1 MAYQVSARKYRP
13 DRFNSV
19 LGQEHI
25 TRTIKNA
32 IISDR
37 IAHAYL
43 FTGPRGVGKT
53 TTSRILAKSLNCT
66 SPTEGEPCNEC
77 SSCEAIQSGSLM
89 DIVEIDA
96 ASNRGIDEVRTIIE
110 SVRFASMVAKYK
122 VYIIDEVHMLTK
134 ESFNSFLKTLEE
146 PPERTVFIFA
156 TTDIHK
162 VPKTIISRCQRFDF
176 RRIPVD
182 IIKRNLNYIA
192 ENEGIKIDDKT
203 LTLLAKKSD
212 GGMRDAESYFDQA
225 AAFCGTTVDYE
236 QVVKVFNFID
246 DTIYFRVSDSIKSR
260 NFSEAF
266 YICDEI
272 YSNGWSYIDFING
285 LIEHFRNILSV
296 IAAGS
301 VEFLEADSEQKE
313 DYKKLSKEF
322 SEGDILRILNFLNK
336 IANELRFSQNH
347 KLKVELALS
356 CITGFESS
364 AKLSLVI
371 EALKKKSLINGS
383 TQYHA
388 PNSSFPIEQGGA
400 SFEIEGGE
408 QTQSLPQFDSPS
420 VQEPEN
426 SFETAPGIISTPEV
440 NKLTNYP
447 VKDDN
452 INEAQL
458 IDLETLIRIFR
469 TDTTLSGFVKKIDNA
484 FFDGNQCNLL
494 FKDKKTAKEASGFL
508 NRFEAKLFAKLET
521 PFEVKI
527 INDFESPENESP
539 FNENLKEGEN
549 ENSLQNGEEHPFV
562 KYIKE
567 KFNAVD
573 WR

>member
-1 MAYQVSARKYRP
+1 MAYEVSARKYRP

-53 TTSRILAKSLNCT
+53 TTARILAKSLNCT
-66 SPTEGEPCNEC
+66 SPFEGEPCNEC
-77 SSCEAIQSGSLM
+77 SNCKAIHSGSLM

-182 IIKRNLNYIA
+182 IIKQNLNYIA

-225 AAFCGTTVDYE
+225 AAFCGSTVDFE

-260 NFSEAF
+260 NFAEAF

-272 YSNGWSYIDFING
+272 YSNGWSYIDFMNG

-301 VEFLEADSEQKE
+301 IEFLEADSEQKE
-313 DYKKLSKEF
+313 EYKKLSKEF

-356 CITGFESS
+356 CIIGFENSS
-364 AKLSLVI
+364 QLSSVI
-371 EALKKKSLINGS
+371 EALKKKSLNNGS
-383 TQYHA
+383 TQFHA
-388 PNSSFPIEQGGA
+388 PDNTVTVEQSGA
-400 SFEIEGGE
+400 SFENETGE
-408 QTQSLPQFDSPS
+408 QEQTLNQIDSPS
-420 VQEPEN
+420 VHEPEN
-426 SFETAPGIISTPEV
+426 TFETAPVIASAPIVNEISNE
-440 NKLTNYP
+440 P
-447 VKDDN
+447 VSAY
-452 INEAQL
+452 IENESPL

-469 TDTTLSGFVKKIDNA
+469 TDTALSGFVKKIDKA
-484 FFDGNQCNLL
+484 FLDGNQCKIL
-494 FKDKKTAKEASGFL
+494 FKDNKTAKEASGFL

-521 PFEVKI
+521 PYEVKI
-527 INDFESPENESP
+527 INDFENPENESP

-549 ENSLQNGEEHPFV
+549 ENLLQSGEEHPYV